1 MSDWNI
7 GGGGEFKDGKKSH
20 TNFSILSFCV
30 VFFWTV
36 NTTTY
41 QSQSRSSDNDQLP
54 VRRCRKSGNKSKMFN
69 LYSSMNR
76 RGGGEVEEKKEIQ
89 TTGHDRFY
97 QHERSR

>member
-1 MSDWNI
+1 MFSWT
-7 GGGGEFKDGKKSH
+7 GGGSGVNRRNLLIS
-20 TNFSILSFCV
+20 SV

-36 NTTTY
+36 NATTTT
-41 QSQSRSSDNDQLP
+41 QSNEFTEE
-54 VRRCRKSGNKSKMFN
+54 VTKKSGKMFN

-76 RGGGEVEEKKEIQ
+76 RNGTEVEEKKEIQ